1 MKVSLPR
8 SELFL
13 ALQRCQSVVER
24 RHTVPILSN
33 VLIEAGNGELQLTA
47 TDMEVSLQT
56 ALKADISE
64 EGSTTASAR
73 KFFDIV
79 KELPD
84 EAKVELTLEKDYLH
98 IKSSKAKLRLATQPV
113 DEFPALQQSAE
124 ANVLRLDGRDLAG
137 MIAST
142 SFAMSGDETRKYLT
156 GALFEVQETGSLR
169 LVATD
174 GHRLAIAEA
183 SLDQP
188 PSDAVQVIVPRK
200 AVGELRRLCEEVEGQ
215 VELFLGEQLIRL
227 SSGEHTLTSKL
238 IDARFPSYQDVIPT
252 DNPHEAVLERRALD
266 HMLRRAM
273 VVANE
278 FSHDVRLQLNTGE
291 ITMSAHNT
299 DHEEAEETLDADYSG
314 PELAIGFNA
323 RYLREALGVMQGDK
337 LRMQLKDNLSPVLLL
352 EPDRP
357 DVQFVIMPMRI

>member
-8 SELFL
+8 FELFQ

-33 VLIEAGNGELQLTA
+33 VLIEAVNDELKLTA

-56 ALKADISE
+56 TIKTNTIH
-64 EGSTTASAR
+64 EGSTTVSAR
-73 KFFDIV
+73 KIFDIV

-84 EAKVELTLEKDYLH
+84 DAEVELSLDKEYLH
-98 IKSSKAKLRLATQPV
+98 IKSSKVKLRLATQPA
-113 DEFPALQQSAE
+113 DGFPALQQGAE
-124 ANVLRLDGRDLAG
+124 ANVLRLDGQDLAS
-137 MIAST
+137 MIASIG
-142 SFAMSGDETRKYLT
+142 FAMSSDETRKYLT
-156 GALFEVQETGSLR
+156 GALFEVQDSGSLR

-174 GHRLAIAEA
+174 GHRLAIADA
-183 SLDQP
+183 TLSQP
-188 PSDAVQVIVPRK
+188 PSKAVQVIVPRK

-238 IDARFPSYQDVIPT
+238 IDARFPTYMDVIPT
-252 DNPHEAVLERRALD
+252 DNPHEVALNRRD
-266 HMLRRAM
+266 FDRVLRRAM

-278 FSHDVRLQLNTGE
+278 FSHDVRLQLNGGE
-291 ITMSAHNT
+291 ITISAHNT
-299 DHEEAEETLDADYSG
+299 DHEEAEETLDAEYSG
-314 PELAIGFNA
+314 PELAIGFNG
-323 RYLREALGVMQGDK
+323 RYLREAIGAMQGDT

-352 EPDRP
+352 ESDRP